1 MFIYKLPIQI
11 NENVLD
17 IYLPRKDYIYNGM
30 SKIDTPSLLN
40 YASKHQHNIIRF
52 IQGSVQKG
60 FETVIRLFPN

>member
-17 IYLPRKDYIYNGM
+17 IYLPSKDYIYNGM

-40 YASKHQHNIIRF
+40 YASKHQHNIIYLTYSYKKKYLM
-52 IQGSVQKG
+52 QLQ
-60 FETVIRLFPN
+60 